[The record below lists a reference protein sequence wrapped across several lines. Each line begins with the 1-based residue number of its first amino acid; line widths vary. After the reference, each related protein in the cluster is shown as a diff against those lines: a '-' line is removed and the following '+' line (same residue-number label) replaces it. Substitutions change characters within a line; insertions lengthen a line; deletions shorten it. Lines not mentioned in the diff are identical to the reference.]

1 MKNTQTEM
9 GKISNLITDM
19 TLKGATQ
26 DELARAVRHSM
37 VVIDAEK
44 HKLDYKKSEQDNG
57 ITALKKKY
65 QAHENDDGY
74 GGAATLISRAKSET
88 SVLKRKGS
96 PIIDKETGELVEQDI
111 IRGTQIEFIEH
122 GYDNPL
128 TQYMVIKNDGTYA
141 NKMMFANDYTIQIR
155 SANFPATE
163 PVEIT
168 IKGNTT
174 YDFEV
179 IPYLRIKDVQIKI
192 EGDEVVATAKVEKTT
207 GHKITRI
214 GLYAHQNQQV
224 GEQMRQL
231 YAEWPNPEDGG
242 YVAGNECRLSIPI
255 STNKHLLKPGTKF
268 YFRVG
273 AQVDAS
279 EAKLNYAP
287 AIQVAF

>member
-1 MKNTQTEM
+1 M
-9 GKISNLITDM
+9 SALI
-19 TLKGATQ
+19 LHSC
-26 DELARAVRHSM
+26 EL
-37 VVIDAEK
+37 
-44 HKLDYKKSEQDNG
+44 DN
-57 ITALKKKY
+57 Y
-65 QAHENDDGY
+65 DGPD
-74 GGAATLISRAKSET
+74 ATLSGR
-88 SVLKRKGS
+88 
-96 PIIDKETGELVEQDI
+96 IIDKETGELVEQDI

-192 EGDEVVATAKVEKTT
+192 EGGEVVATAKVEKTT